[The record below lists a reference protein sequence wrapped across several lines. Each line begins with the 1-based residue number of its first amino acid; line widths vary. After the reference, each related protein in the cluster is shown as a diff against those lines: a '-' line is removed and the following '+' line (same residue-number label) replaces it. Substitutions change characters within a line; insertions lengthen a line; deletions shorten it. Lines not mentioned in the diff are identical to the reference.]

1 MSVCESALWS
11 VDRYARHNWT
21 PSLLTDCGFVPIM
34 LSIGFYSH
42 AACLHFLFSQD
53 SQWWIL
59 ITFTLFHSFTRFFT
73 DSGSVSTEKQQLM
86 IHRSKHLPKVKS
98 LFSKDRLTFFFNIL
112 FFVRLLCIG
121 FYLSTDISEWA
132 EAGV

>member
-1 MSVCESALWS
+1 
-11 VDRYARHNWT
+11 
-21 PSLLTDCGFVPIM
+21 
-34 LSIGFYSH
+34 
-42 AACLHFLFSQD
+42 
-53 SQWWIL
+53 
-59 ITFTLFHSFTRFFT
+59 
-73 DSGSVSTEKQQLM
+73 M
-86 IHRSKHLPKVKS
+86 IHRSKHLSKVKS